1 MELPQ
6 IENALVVMGW
16 MPTPRLSPR
25 RATAQ
30 VDAALADTRVVLI
43 NGARRRLRA
52 RPRPATRVGR
62 LRAE

>member
-6 IENALVVMGW
+6 IENALVVM
-16 MPTPRLSPR
+16 MDVHTAPDPR
-25 RATAQ
+25 RATTQ